1 MNVSV
6 LSLLSELHRCDMSDL
21 QFIANAVLKKTNEQK
36 IVEEER
42 KKKLCRSWRIEITV
56 HAYTQTL

>member
-6 LSLLSELHRCDMSDL
+6 LSLLSELHRCDRSDL

-42 KKKLCRSWRIEITV
+42 KKKNCAAAGESR
-56 HAYTQTL
+56 